1 MAQGSFPQAGEFE
14 LLKAVI
20 LTSSGK
26 SIDITPN
33 VLHIAFFE
41 DTTKHAVSGNI
52 LFQNSFA
59 ATSWGPLVGQ
69 EFLELRI
76 KTQGFEDPESNIN
89 YTKNVLH
96 IHSIENRTIINNGIE
111 MVLMNF
117 ITTDILKNQ
126 RTKIFRSLKGSY
138 SDIVKGILKGDI
150 DCKKDLYIEPTVGN
164 KHITVPNMRPFDLIN
179 LCAREAISK
188 EKGTPHYLFFETF
201 RGYHFRSLQSL
212 YPAKG
217 KGGQLE
223 KPMMVYNAIADPGDN
238 LIKSGSGRG
247 TFDPVAGSEMVLEH
261 EVVAASDS
269 IMNFQTGVYAST
281 LITHDI
287 QNKQFTTSV
296 FNYLDEFSKE
306 NVLDDNPIFSGSPLE
321 EGNKKSRVSDFP
333 TRTFVQPTAIDDL
346 KKRTDAYRPG
356 GEPNNPFLALN
367 PEQWL
372 QKRTSRLLQTEQGFI
387 VTIKVHGNTVVSAGD
402 MIKLDLPLPMADS
415 SEPAGAESV
424 KTDLYYKG
432 TFFVKRIRHDFD
444 FSIPRHTMRLTLV
457 KDALPTIL
465 ESDDKA
471 AEPKPKQPGEVIE
484 KFY

>member
-1 MAQGSFPQAGEFE
+1 MAAGEIQHAGEFE
-14 LLKAVI
+14 LLWATI
-20 LTSSGK
+20 ETSSGK
-26 SIDITPN
+26 AIDITPS

-41 DTTKHAVSGNI
+41 DTTKHAISGNL

-59 ATSWGPLVGQ
+59 ATSWGPLIGQ
-69 EFLELRI
+69 EFLTLRLAS
-76 KTQGFEDPESNIN
+76 QGFRGVDTYIN
-89 YTKNVLH
+89 YMQNVLS
-96 IHSIENRTIINNGIE
+96 IHSIENRMGINNGIE
-111 MVLMNF
+111 MVLINF
-117 ITTDILKNQ
+117 TTGEIVKNQ

-150 DCKKDLYIEPTVGN
+150 ESKKDLYIEPTVGN
-164 KHITVPNMRPFDLIN
+164 KHITTPNMRPFDLIN

-223 KPMMVYNAIADPGDN
+223 KPMLKYTAIAKPGDN
-238 LIKSGSGRG
+238 YIKSGEGKGS
-247 TFDPVAGSEMVLEH
+247 FDPVAGFSIVLEH
-261 EVVAASDS
+261 EIVAAND
-269 IMNFQTGVYAST
+269 ILMNFRTGVYAST

-287 QNKQFTTSV
+287 QNKQFTTTV
-296 FNYLDEFSKE
+296 YNYLDEFSKDD
-306 NVLDDNPIFSGSPLE
+306 VLDDNPIFSGSPLE
-321 EGNKKSRVSDFP
+321 EGKPFSRVSDFP
-333 TRTFVQPTAIDDL
+333 VRTFVQPTAIGDL
-346 KKRTDAYRPG
+346 KKQTDAYRPG
-356 GEPNNPFLALN
+356 GEQNNPFLALN

-372 QKRTSRLLQTEQGFI
+372 QKRTSRLLQTEQGII
-387 VTIKVHGNTVVSAGD
+387 VNILVHGNTTVSAGD
-402 MIKLDLPLPMADS
+402 MIELDLPLPMADS
-415 SEPAGAESV
+415 SEPIGAENV

-465 ESDDKA
+465 ESDDNAFEK
-471 AEPKPKQPGEVIE
+471 KSKQDGLIIE

>member
-20 LTSSGK
+20 LASSGK

-69 EFLELRI
+69 EWLELRI
-76 KTQGFEDPESNIN
+76 KTQGFEDPETNIN

-138 SDIVKGILKGDI
+138 SDIVKGILQGEI

-372 QKRTSRLLQTEQGFI
+372 QKRTSRILQTEQGFI

-457 KDALPTIL
+457 KDALPTKL
-465 ESDDKA
+465 ESDDNAFEK
-471 AEPKPKQPGEVIE
+471 KSKQDGLIIE